1 MEKVYIGTIADK
13 YQLEI
18 NTNLTVYQMIEDA
31 ADESNGSLDL
41 NKVDE
46 VTIHG
51 IKGSLKLTKEE
62 CKSTMMDN
70 SFRVIITTSLKA
82 EGNYNIN

>member
-1 MEKVYIGTIADK
+1 MDKVYIGTISDK

-18 NTNLTVYQMIEDA
+18 NTNLTIYQMIEEA
-31 ADESNGSLDL
+31 AYESNGSLDL

-51 IKGSLKLTKEE
+51 VKGSLKLNLNE
-62 CKSTMMDN
+62 CKSTMMDE

-82 EGNYNIN
+82 EGNYE